1 MWKLIKFEIEYFK
14 WLYILSIAFVII
26 VNFGL
31 TIDERWIEAQSD
43 FPGFRII
50 WLGIGIVVLFFALLF
65 NRKSG
70 RLRNQVSL
78 PLTNAQI
85 SFARVIPFIFFWTAL
100 LVILVFYYILNNK
113 SLPPNN
119 WILNLVSLTGVILL
133 IDSIPILYSDF
144 YSTYFGRKSKII
156 LGVFWSLLWIIY
168 IILNS
173 IFATYF
179 DFISPQFFAESRKIL
194 TELYF
199 SDATIIINIT
209 IGTIFFFGSIITF
222 KKRKLFLE

>member
-1 MWKLIKFEIEYFK
+1 MWKLIRTEIQYFR
-14 WLYILSIAFVII
+14 WLYILSILFVII

-31 TIDERWIEAQSD
+31 TIDGRWVEAQND
-43 FPGFRII
+43 FPGLRII

-65 NRKSG
+65 NKKSG
-70 RLRNQVSL
+70 RLKNQISL
-78 PLTNAQI
+78 PLTNSQI
-85 SFARVIPFIFFWTAL
+85 SFARLIPFILFWIAL
-100 LVILVFYYILNNK
+100 LLILVFYYILNNN
-113 SLPPNN
+113 SLPPSN
-119 WILNLVSLTGVILL
+119 WILNLISLTGIILL

-144 YSTYFGRKSKII
+144 YNTYFGRKNKIL
-156 LGVFWSLLWIIY
+156 LGVFWSILWIIY

-179 DFISPQFFAESRKIL
+179 DFISPQFFESSRAIL

-209 IGTIFFFGSIITF
+209 IGVVFFFGSIITF
-222 KKRKLFLE
+222 QKRKLFLE